1 MAGKEIVNVTWVMM
15 RACEESYVKEVGAS
29 TAVYVGTEEGAQDGW
44 WGQIETVRY
53 AVGGIP

>member
-29 TAVYVGTEEGAQDGW
+29 TAVYVGTEEGA
-44 WGQIETVRY
+44 
-53 AVGGIP
+53 